1 MEIGQIKKNCE
12 KQRNFNN
19 FNNLIYLTSSNSQS
33 TYAAAQP
40 STLLQTFNQ
49 VLYNFVPRIML
60 SNKMSLVPKLVEI
73 QEFLLRKRVDI
84 GLIQGR
90 RYSGGGGECN
100 TPNNSNVGQSWSIWN

>member
-12 KQRNFNN
+12 KQGN

-49 VLYNFVPRIML
+49 VPYNFVPRIML
-60 SNKMSLVPKLVEI
+60 SNTMSLVPKLVEI
-73 QEFLLRKRVDI
+73 QEFLLRKCVDI

-90 RYSGGGGECN
+90 RYRGGVVGGGGV
-100 TPNNSNVGQSWSIWN
+100 THPQ